1 MKLLLLF
8 LNPPDYSQVSVNPYG
23 LEIISSCVRDKFPDC
38 HVQIV
43 NPFYDDDPSRS
54 TVDLVRSFQPDLIGA
69 SLRNADNALVV
80 VDQGSRLKLGTNSY
94 IGRARQVL
102 QAVKLVSTAPIVV
115 GGSAFT
121 SAPGVYLEEL
131 GLDLGVIGPGEETLV
146 ELLKWFVVEG
156 GNVGGLIKRRQEFPG
171 MVIRRGKRIYACDKV
186 SNRISHVA
194 RIERSHEQRFHRLFH
209 EPYYVAVRYS
219 SGCPERCA
227 YCIEPINMNRVVV
240 RDPDLII
247 REIQDINSRYEHYQ
261 IWLTASE
268 INFPPKPL
276 VTLCRKILRHKLNEK
291 NSFGA
296 FFFGKPMTKELYLLL
311 KECNFTEL
319 PFTVSHFNEALLRRN
334 GQMIRKKEFF
344 KTLDIVKTN
353 GEMPISLGLLFGQPG
368 ETMETLE
375 EVFETVKMI
384 DDIFTQGANVFFSAG
399 VRVYPGTPLAA
410 YCLKEGMDSTHI
422 YGKDPR
428 FIQPVHYSSPLPP
441 LELCQYVLKRFSEL
455 NLKGNF
461 SVMNAGLTAE
471 TTREDA
477 MIDLDRALAL
487 LSRGD
492 SKKGTPLYERSKLA
506 LSKSSYFRAA
516 FSRFER
522 VSKIITQN
530 ERRAKIAQ

>member
-8 LNPPDYSQVSVNPYG
+8 LNPPDYSQVSINPYG
-23 LEIISSCVRDKFPDC
+23 LDIISSYVRDKFPDC
-38 HVQIV
+38 HVKIV
-43 NPFYDDDPSRS
+43 NPFYDDDPGRAAA
-54 TVDLVRSFQPDLIGA
+54 DLVRSFQPDLIGA

-80 VDQGSRLKLGTNSY
+80 VDQGSRLKMGTNSY

-102 QAVKLVSTAPIVV
+102 QAVKLASTAPVVV

-121 SAPGVYLEEL
+121 SAPEVYLKEL
-131 GLDLGVIGPGEETLV
+131 GLNLGVIGPGEETLA
-146 ELLKWFVVEG
+146 ELLKWFAIEG
-156 GNVGGLIKRRQEFPG
+156 GKMNELIKRREKFPG
-171 MVIRRGKRIYACDKV
+171 IVISRSKRVYRCSRV
-186 SNRISHVA
+186 SNQISHVA
-194 RIERSHEQRFHRLFH
+194 QIERSHEQRFHRLFH
-209 EPYYVAVRYS
+209 EPYYIPVRYS
-219 SGCPERCA
+219 AGCPERCA

-247 REIQDINSRYEHYQ
+247 QEIQDINARYGHHQ

-276 VTLCRKILRHKLNEK
+276 VTLCRKILRHKLQQT
-291 NSFGA
+291 NSFSA

-375 EVFETVKMI
+375 EVFATVKII
-384 DDIFTQGANVFFSAG
+384 DEAFTQGANIFFSAG

-410 YCLKEGMDSTHI
+410 HCLKEGMGSAHI
-422 YGKDPR
+422 HGKDPR

-441 LELCQYVLKRFSEL
+441 LELCRYVLKRFSEL

-477 MIDLDRALAL
+477 MIDLDRGLAL
-487 LSRGD
+487 MSRGD
-492 SKKGTPLYERSKLA
+492 SKMGRQLYDRSQKA
-506 LSKSSYFRAA
+506 LSKSSYFREA
-516 FSRFER
+516 FLRFD
-522 VSKIITQN
+522 KIQ
-530 ERRAKIAQ
+530 RQ